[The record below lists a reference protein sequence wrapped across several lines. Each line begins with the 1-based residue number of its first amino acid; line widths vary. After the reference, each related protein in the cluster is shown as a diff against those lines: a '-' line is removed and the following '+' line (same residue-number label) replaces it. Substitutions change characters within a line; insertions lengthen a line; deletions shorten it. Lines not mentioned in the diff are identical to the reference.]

1 MIRILAVILVA
12 SLCDLAEAQDL
23 VITNARILDGRGTI
37 IQAGSIAVEAELI
50 ASVSKDASAP
60 GAIEIDARGM
70 TVMPGLIDSHTHLLL
85 KGRRMQSETALSRW
99 ISDELPSILADY
111 LAAGVTTVMSHGDFF
126 PEIMEVRRLIDEGE
140 LPGPRLLVSGPFLTA
155 SNGHP
160 IGMLCDGA
168 PSFCR
173 ASLISEI
180 DSPESARA
188 KVRDLGEA
196 GVNAIKIVYDEGFRD
211 DPRPM
216 LSDAV
221 LLAIADEAQQLN
233 LPLIAHAPKTEDA
246 LKVIK
251 IGATRMAHPPIY
263 GEIDLADMGQVLRK
277 ESIPFATTSHSRAH
291 NNVGAEE
298 QLNQYL
304 GDIRELV
311 ESGATIAF
319 GTDGPGSNPTE
330 AVSHEIETISRILS
344 PAEVVAAVTLS
355 AAIYVGLADEIGTL
369 EPGKL
374 ADIVVIDG
382 DPLSNVSDL
391 GNVMVVIQRGK
402 IVLDNR

>member
-37 IQAGSIAVEAELI
+37 IQAGSIAVEAGLI

-196 GVNAIKIVYDEGFRD
+196 PCPSRYHPAHRGAAR
-211 DPRPM
+211 R
-216 LSDAV
+216 AH
-221 LLAIADEAQQLN
+221 LLKAIAAWDDTVMECQLSYGVEVKKPCRVVETCGSFQC
-233 LPLIAHAPKTEDA
+233 LPPS
-246 LKVIK
+246 
-251 IGATRMAHPPIY
+251 
-263 GEIDLADMGQVLRK
+263 MG
-277 ESIPFATTSHSRAH
+277 
-291 NNVGAEE
+291 
-298 QLNQYL
+298 
-304 GDIRELV
+304 
-311 ESGATIAF
+311 
-319 GTDGPGSNPTE
+319 
-330 AVSHEIETISRILS
+330 
-344 PAEVVAAVTLS
+344 
-355 AAIYVGLADEIGTL
+355 
-369 EPGKL
+369 
-374 ADIVVIDG
+374 
-382 DPLSNVSDL
+382 
-391 GNVMVVIQRGK
+391 
-402 IVLDNR
+402 